1 MYSKVNYT
9 IVGLFVLLFGAGLVW
24 FAFWLA
30 KYGLQKEYEVYKI
43 EMKESV
49 SGLSKDSNVKLRG
62 VNIGRV
68 SKIRIDPDNIESVEV
83 FLKIKKGV
91 PIKEDMTASTQMM
104 GVTGLLSIEIEGGS
118 NDAKTLVPT
127 DDYIPVIRSKPSTV
141 SRLTNNLEGLGDRL
155 QILLVQS
162 QKLLSNENIESV
174 SKMLDNVEKLTAK
187 GIDVESKAITSLD
200 EVDETL
206 KQFRTSVA
214 NMNKHFDE
222 ATDDFA
228 LMQKDFASIK
238 KVSVPTIDKLMQTS
252 RDFRRVTLKVEKSL
266 DRGDYNLKKILE
278 PMLIE
283 VQILTNQLNSM
294 TRQLEQNPSQILFK
308 SRKQRRG
315 PGE

>member
-30 KYGLQKEYEVYKI
+30 KYGLQKEYEVYKV

-200 EVDETL
+200 EVNKTL
-206 KQFRTSVA
+206 KQFRIAVA
-214 NMNKHFDE
+214 NINKKFDK
-222 ATDDFA
+222 ATDNFA

-283 VQILTNQLNSM
+283 VQILGNQLNSM